1 MPAIGWVGSDVFC
14 EMANLDGLLDTAYME
29 FLSQERITGV
39 TVLPKDFATWKA
51 AVCQDLVIIMV
62 ITRADWSRYWWQWA
76 ASEFLSL
83 GLRHR
88 DLQNNG
94 WGFSQVGAVG
104 TMEAFRPGKGFLYSI
119 DSLWIRERTIWI
131 NFTINLKGAP
141 LFQGRGT
148 ETKPWRAMKI
158 EFHLD
163 KPPTLSQLYRFRYL
177 AEPSASV
184 KLESLCSALRG
195 ALSCWFCREER
206 CSKLWKSQ
214 KCMKKNLGL

>member
-1 MPAIGWVGSDVFC
+1 
-14 EMANLDGLLDTAYME
+14 ME
-29 FLSQERITGV
+29 FLPRASYRSYCPT
-39 TVLPKDFATWKA
+39 KDFATWKA
-51 AVCQDLVIIMV
+51 AICQDLVIIMV

-104 TMEAFRPGKGFLYSI
+104 TMEAFRPGKEFFYSI
-119 DSLWIRERTIWI
+119 NYLWIRERTIWI

-148 ETKPWRAMKI
+148 ETRPWKAMKI

-163 KPPTLSQLYRFRYL
+163 KPRLY
-177 AEPSASV
+177 
-184 KLESLCSALRG
+184 
-195 ALSCWFCREER
+195 LSCTGSDIWLNLQHLWNRKVRVQLCKVPRAAGSGGKRVVLNCENLRNTWRKTWGFRMLGRYTLNQER
-206 CSKLWKSQ
+206 KSQ
-214 KCMKKNLGL
+214 NT